1 VNEEKTM
8 SVVKEGK
15 PLIVVEE
22 RARQAARLPVA
33 TVPADASAL
42 MKIID
47 RAAMDPNF
55 DVAKLE
61 KLLAVRDQWEETE
74 ARKAYNVAFSSFKAE
89 AVIVVKNRGVT
100 DGPLK
105 GKRYAELF
113 SVVNA
118 VTPLLSKYGLS
129 HSWNVKSEKELIAVT
144 CTLKHVLGHSESV
157 TIDGPPD
164 AGGAKNAIQ
173 ARASTITY
181 LERYT
186 LKAVCG
192 IAEQGDDNDGAG
204 GGGEQLDENAFAD
217 HLAAIDA
224 ADSKEAL
231 MKAFGAAWKSA
242 EVINDVRA
250 MKKFGDRKEQR
261 KAKLGIK
268 S

>member
-1 VNEEKTM
+1 MNAVEKE
-8 SVVKEGK
+8 VRDAR
-15 PLIVVEE
+15 IVAPESSKAASPAVDKQLAV
-22 RARQAARLPVA
+22 ARSPDGA
-33 TVPADASAL
+33 AL
-42 MKIID
+42 MTII
-47 RAAMDPNF
+47 RKAALDPQF

-61 KLLAVRDQWEETE
+61 HLLKVRDQWAATE
-74 ARKAYNVAFSSFKAE
+74 ARNAYNEAFSQFKAE
-89 AVIVVKNRGVT
+89 AVVVVKNKDVT

-105 GKRYAELF
+105 GKKYAELF

-129 HSWNVKSEKELIAVT
+129 HSWNVKSEKDLIAVT

-192 IAEQGDDNDGAG
+192 IAEQGDDTDGNGAG
-204 GGGEQLDENAFAD
+204 GQLDENAFAD
-217 HLAAIDA
+217 HLAAIDEA
-224 ADSKEAL
+224 ADELAL
-231 MKAFGAAWKSA
+231 KKAFARAWSAAEA
-242 EVINDVRA
+242 INDVKA

-261 KAKLGIK
+261 KAKLGVRP
-268 S
+268 

>member
-1 VNEEKTM
+1 MNAVPEK
-8 SVVKEGK
+8 S
-15 PLIVVEE
+15 LIVVED
-22 RARQAARLPVA
+22 RAREQARLPIP
-33 TVPADASAL
+33 TVSADASAL

-61 KLLAVRDQWEETE
+61 HLLKVRDQWQATE
-74 ARKAYNVAFSSFKAE
+74 ARNAFNEAFAQFKNE
-89 AVIVVKNRGVT
+89 VIVVVKNRDVT

-105 GKRYAELF
+105 GKKYAELF

-118 VTPLLSKYGLS
+118 VTPLLAKYGLS
-129 HSWNVKSEKELIAVT
+129 HSWQVKSEKDLIAVT

-192 IAEQGDDNDGAG
+192 IAEQGDDNDGNGAG
-204 GGGEQLDENAFAD
+204 GGQLDENVFAD
-217 HLAAIDA
+217 HLAALDA
-224 ADSKEAL
+224 AGTKEAL
-231 MKAFGAAWKSA
+231 MKAFGAAWKAA
-242 EVINDVRA
+242 ESINDVRA
-250 MKKFGDRKEQR
+250 MKKFGDRKEAR

>member
-1 VNEEKTM
+1 M
-8 SVVKEGK
+8 SAVQKEQS
-15 PLIVVEE
+15 LIVAPES
-22 RARQAARLPVA
+22 ARKS
-33 TVPADASAL
+33 VPAVGSDASSL

-47 RAAMDPNF
+47 RAAMDPTF

-61 KLLAVRDQWEETE
+61 KLLAVRDQWEATE
-74 ARKAYNVAFSSFKAE
+74 ARKAYNVAFSNFKAE
-89 AVIVVKNRGVT
+89 AIVVVKNRDVT

-118 VTPLLSKYGLS
+118 VTPLLSKHGLS
-129 HSWNVKSEKELIAVT
+129 HSWHVKSEKDLIAVT

-192 IAEQGDDNDGAG
+192 IAEEGDDKDGNG
-204 GGGEQLDENAFAD
+204 GDGDLGLEEKVVVD

-224 ADSKEAL
+224 ASDETSLRE
-231 MKAFGAAWKSA
+231 AFGKAYTAAQK
-242 EVINDVRA
+242 VRD
-250 MKKFGDRKEQR
+250 KPSQR
-261 KAKLGIK
+261 KFMEAKDAKKQILGTK
-268 S
+268 P

>member
-1 VNEEKTM
+1 MSAVPKQEDKT
-8 SVVKEGK
+8 
-15 PLIVVEE
+15 LIVVEE
-22 RARQAARLPVA
+22 RAREAARMPIP

-61 KLLAVRDQWEETE
+61 KLLAVRDQWEATE
-74 ARKAYNVAFSSFKAE
+74 ARKAFNEAFAQFKNE
-89 AVIVVKNRGVT
+89 VIVVVKNRDVT

-105 GKRYAELF
+105 GKKYAELF

-118 VTPLLSKYGLS
+118 VTPLLAKYGLS
-129 HSWNVKSEKELIAVT
+129 HSWQVKSEKDLIAVT

-186 LKAVCG
+186 LKAICG
-192 IAEQGDDNDGAG
+192 IAEQGDDTDGNG
-204 GGGEQLDENAFAD
+204 GGGQLNENAFAD
-217 HLAAIDA
+217 HLAALDA
-224 ADSKEAL
+224 AGTKEEL
-231 MKAFGAAWKSA
+231 MKAFGAAWKEA
-242 EVINDVRA
+242 EALNDVRA
-250 MKKFGDRKEQR
+250 MKKFGDRKEAR
-261 KAKLGIK
+261 KAKLGLK

>member
-1 VNEEKTM
+1 MSAVPEKDKT
-8 SVVKEGK
+8 
-15 PLIVVEE
+15 LIHVEE
-22 RARQAARLPVA
+22 RAREKSRLPVP
-33 TVPADASAL
+33 TVSADASSL

-47 RAAMDPNF
+47 RAAMDPTF

-61 KLLAVRDQWEETE
+61 HLLKVRDQWQATE
-74 ARKAYNVAFSSFKAE
+74 ARNAFNEAFAQFKNE
-89 AVIVVKNRGVT
+89 VIVVVKNRDVT

-105 GKRYAELF
+105 GKKYAELF

-118 VTPLLSKYGLS
+118 VTPLLAKYGLS
-129 HSWNVKSEKELIAVT
+129 HSWQVKSEKDLIAVT

-192 IAEQGDDNDGAG
+192 IAEQGDDNDGNGAEG
-204 GGGEQLDENAFAD
+204 KRLEEGVFAD
-217 HLAAIDA
+217 HLAAIDG

-231 MKAFGAAWKSA
+231 MKVFAVAWKAA
-242 EVINDVRA
+242 EAINDVRA

-268 S
+268 P

>member
-1 VNEEKTM
+1 M
-8 SVVKEGK
+8 AAALKEPK
-15 PLIVVEE
+15 EAKVAKEPKSQLPATVE
-22 RARQAARLPVA
+22 RAKVPVA
-33 TVPADASAL
+33 SADGQTL
-42 MKIID
+42 MKIIEK
-47 RAAMDPNF
+47 AALDPSF

-61 KLLAVRDQWEETE
+61 HLLKVRDQWAATE
-74 ARKAYNVAFSSFKAE
+74 ARNAYNEAFAAFKAE
-89 AVIVVKNRGVT
+89 AIVVIKNRDVT

-105 GKRYAELF
+105 GKKYAELF

-118 VTPLLSKYGLS
+118 VTPLLAKYGLS
-129 HSWNVKSEKELIAVT
+129 HSWQVKSEKDLIAVT
-144 CTLKHVLGHSESV
+144 CMLKHVLGHSESV

-192 IAEQGDDNDGAG
+192 IAEQGDDNDGNG
-204 GGGEQLDENAFAD
+204 SEGRMEENAYAD
-217 HLAAIDA
+217 HLATIDA
-224 ADSKEAL
+224 ASTKEEL
-231 MKAFGAAWKSA
+231 MRAFGAAWKAA
-242 EVINDVRA
+242 ESVNDIKA
-250 MKKFGDRKEQR
+250 MRKYGERKEQR

>member
-1 VNEEKTM
+1 MAAVAEKKVEKDKQVAP
-8 SVVKEGK
+8 VV
-15 PLIVVEE
+15 
-22 RARQAARLPVA
+22 R
-33 TVPADASAL
+33 VPAVQSADGTAL
-42 MKIID
+42 MKIIEK
-47 RAAMDPNF
+47 AALDPAF

-61 KLLAVRDQWEETE
+61 HLLKVRDQWAATE
-74 ARKAYNVAFSSFKAE
+74 ARNAYNEAFAAFKSE
-89 AVIVVKNRGVT
+89 AIVVVKNRGVT

-105 GKRYAELF
+105 GKRYAELH
-113 SVVNA
+113 SVVDA

-129 HSWNVKSEKELIAVT
+129 HSWNVKSEKDNIAVT

-192 IAEQGDDNDGAG
+192 IAEAGDDNDGNGAR
-204 GGGEQLDENAFAD
+204 GERLDESVYAD
-217 HLAAIDA
+217 HLAAIDGA
-224 ADSKEAL
+224 TTREEL
-231 MKAFGAAWKSA
+231 MKAFGAAWKAA
-242 EVINDVRA
+242 EGINDVAA
-250 MKKFGDRKEQR
+250 MKKFGDRKEAR
-261 KAKLGIK
+261 KAKLGVK